1 MPTPAADRVGLLIF
15 LLVTL
20 AGLWLGLA
28 GPDTSPVAPPG
39 SPPVPVLE
47 ALTGF
52 FSRGPGEGGGR

>member
-1 MPTPAADRVGLLIF
+1 VNALADRLGLLIL

-39 SPPVPVLE
+39 SAPIPVLE
-47 ALTGF
+47 ALTRF
-52 FSRGPGEGGGR
+52 FSSGPAGGGRR